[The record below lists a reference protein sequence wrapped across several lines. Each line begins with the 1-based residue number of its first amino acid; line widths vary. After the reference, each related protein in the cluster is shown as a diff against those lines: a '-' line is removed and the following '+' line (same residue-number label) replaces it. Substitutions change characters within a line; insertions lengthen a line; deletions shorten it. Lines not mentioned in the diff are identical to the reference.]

1 MIDIGFY
8 AIKYFSLKITENNG
22 KLQAT
27 IPEKMAKL
35 AEKYRET
42 GGIGKCL
49 ACSVS
54 DALYQFLTDNR
65 QAHHFFLAGY
75 LEGKLWLCT

>member
-65 QAHHFFLAGY
+65 QAHHFLLARFLQ
-75 LEGKLWLCT
+75 GKVCT